1 MTSVS
6 VVIPCYNYGH
16 HLPEAVASI
25 LDDQPG
31 VDVKVLVIDDAST
44 DGSGEVA
51 MRIAEQDSRVEALV
65 HDVNRGHIATY
76 NEGLLGWADGGYC
89 ALVSADDRLTPGA
102 LTRATALLDA
112 HPSVAFVYGY
122 ALPFLD
128 GEDLP
133 VPRTS
138 ARGWSVWS
146 GPSWIERRFRL
157 ARSGISSPEVVVR
170 TSLQKRVGG
179 YDPDLP
185 HHGDTE
191 MWMRLALHG
200 DVGYVRGVDQA
211 LYRRHA
217 QNMST
222 TYTGLKDL
230 HQRRLAFES
239 LLERPA
245 AGDILDPPHLA
256 ALVRRK
262 LAWEALFA
270 AARAYEQ
277 GKTSVIPT
285 DQLEAFALKCWPD
298 ARTMPVYWG
307 VRARR
312 FLGARLMQQLG
323 AFAPPER
330 GLRFFSE
337 CRDRYDSFTEALEA
351 IARPGK
357 QSIRFA

>member
-6 VVIPCYNYGH
+6 VIIPCYNYGH
-16 HLPEAVASI
+16 HLHDAVASV
-25 LDDQPG
+25 LEDQPG

-51 MRIAEQDSRVEALV
+51 MRIAREDPRVETLI

-76 NEGLLGWADGGYC
+76 NEGLLEWADADYC
-89 ALVSADDRLTPGA
+89 ALLSADDRLTPGA

-112 HPSVAFVYGY
+112 QPSVAFVYGY
-122 ALPFLD
+122 ALPFHD

-138 ARGWSVWS
+138 DRGWSVWS
-146 GPSWIERRFRL
+146 GPSWIERRFKL

-170 TSLQKRVGG
+170 TALQKRVGG

-191 MWMRLALHG
+191 MWMRLALYG
-200 DVGYVRGVDQA
+200 DVGYLRGVDQA
-211 LYRRHA
+211 FYRRHA

-230 HQRRLAFES
+230 HQRLLAFES
-239 LLERPA
+239 LLERPGA
-245 AGDILDPPHLA
+245 ADVLDAPQLA
-256 ALVRRK
+256 AAVHRK

-270 AARAYEQ
+270 VARAYEK
-277 GKTSVIPT
+277 GKTGVIPT
-285 DQLEAFALKCWPD
+285 DELEAFAVECWPD
-298 ARTMPVYWG
+298 ARTMPVYWA
-307 VRARR
+307 VRARKL
-312 FLGARLMQQLG
+312 LGARLSQQLG
-323 AFAPPER
+323 ALAPPER

-337 CRDRYDSFTEALEA
+337 CHYRYDSFTEALEA
-351 IARPGK
+351 LARPGK
-357 QSIRFA
+357 RSVRFA